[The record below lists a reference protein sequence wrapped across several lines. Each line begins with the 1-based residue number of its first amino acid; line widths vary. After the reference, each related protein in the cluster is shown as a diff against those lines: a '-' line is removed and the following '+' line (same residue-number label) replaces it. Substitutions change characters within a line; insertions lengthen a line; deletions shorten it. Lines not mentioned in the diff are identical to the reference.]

1 MKFISEDAA
10 SDIREAG
17 MPVIKVIGLGGGGG
31 NAVNF
36 MMENTIEGVDFIVAN
51 TDAQALA
58 HSRVENRIQLGEKG
72 LGAGAD
78 PEKGRMATRDSME
91 AIKGE
96 IEGADMLFL
105 AAGMGGGT
113 GTGSAPVVAQL
124 AREMGILV
132 VGVVSKPFS
141 YERRG
146 AAAQAGIDELTQH
159 VDSLIT
165 IPNDKLQEIVGD
177 DFTLSN
183 AFNYANEILLSA
195 VQGITELVT
204 RPGLINVDFE
214 DLRTVMSERGMALMG
229 VGYAT
234 GDDRAI
240 KATKKAIAHPL
251 LDDIEV
257 SGAKGILINVTS
269 GPNLTISEFNA
280 VGDVIDQVAAPDAK
294 VIIGN
299 SLDESMNDE
308 IRVTVVAT
316 GLSRREDTAPQ
327 PQQMRN
333 MGLNSA
339 VNQMQQ
345 SAQHSTQ
352 ATQEQAAPA
361 QPSHQQPNY
370 TMHQS
375 SSEMNYSVQPQQAP
389 QAVQQP
395 VQEAAPVA
403 QPVQMSADSY
413 NTQASTAQPQSGAM
427 TMQDVETQA
436 AAQTTMAS
444 LVNDKYGKRDL
455 LDIPAFLRRQ
465 KD

>member
-1 MKFISEDAA
+1 MKFISEDAPA
-10 SDIREAG
+10 GDIRQAG

-31 NAVNF
+31 NAVNY
-36 MMENTIEGVDFIVAN
+36 MMENTIEGVDFLVAN

-58 HSRVENRIQLGEKG
+58 HSHVQKRIQLGEKG

-78 PEKGRMATRDSME
+78 PEKGRMATKDSLE
-91 AIKGE
+91 ILKKE

-124 AREMGILV
+124 AREMGVLV

-146 AAAQAGIDELTQH
+146 RAAEAGIEELTQH

-177 DFTLSN
+177 DFTLNN

-229 VGYAT
+229 VGHAT
-234 GDDRAI
+234 GEDRAI
-240 KATKKAIAHPL
+240 KATKKAVAHPL

-316 GLSRREDTAPQ
+316 GLTKREEQAIAPQ
-327 PQQMRN
+327 QTARN
-333 MGLNSA
+333 TGLNSA
-339 VNQMQQ
+339 VTQMQQ
-345 SAQHSTQ
+345 SSQTEA
-352 ATQEQAAPA
+352 A
-361 QPSHQQPNY
+361 QPAVHQQPNY
-370 TMHQS
+370 AQHQAVS
-375 SSEMNYSVQPQQAP
+375 TTPNYQVQQPAQPQIVETQQAYAEPQPQAMQQPQYQTHMNTAVQPQ
-389 QAVQQP
+389 VDH
-395 VQEAAPVA
+395 VA
-403 QPVQMSADSY
+403 QQKIDNEAKEQRSAIAEIANGFS
-413 NTQASTAQPQSGAM
+413 SG
-427 TMQDVETQA
+427 
-436 AAQTTMAS
+436 
-444 LVNDKYGKRDL
+444 DL

>member
-1 MKFISEDAA
+1 MKFISEDAPV
-10 SDIREAG
+10 SDIRQAG

-31 NAVNF
+31 NAVNY
-36 MMENTIEGVDFIVAN
+36 MMENTIEGVDFLVAN

-58 HSRVENRIQLGEKG
+58 HSRVQKRIQLGEKG

-78 PEKGRMATRDSME
+78 PEKGRMATRDSLE
-91 AIKGE
+91 LLKRE

-124 AREMGILV
+124 AREMGVLV

-146 AAAQAGIDELTQH
+146 RAAEAGIEELTQH

-165 IPNDKLQEIVGD
+165 IPNDKLQQIVGD
-177 DFTLSN
+177 DFTLNN

-229 VGYAT
+229 VGHAT
-234 GDDRAI
+234 GEDRAI
-240 KATKKAIAHPL
+240 KATKKAVAHPL

-269 GPNLTISEFNA
+269 GPNLTIAEFNA

-316 GLSRREDTAPQ
+316 GLTKREEQVVAPQ
-327 PQQMRN
+327 MAARST
-333 MGLNSA
+333 GLNSA
-339 VNQMQQ
+339 VTQMHQNSQAEAPVHQPPSYHTQ
-345 SAQHSTQ
+345 SGAAVTPNYQTQPVMQHSVEPMQ
-352 ATQEQAAPA
+352 A
-361 QPSHQQPNY
+361 SY
-370 TMHQS
+370 
-375 SSEMNYSVQPQQAP
+375 AP
-389 QAVQQP
+389 QAERVVMQEPVYNVHGNPVMRTEVNTTLQQQRID
-395 VQEAAPVA
+395 QEAREQV
-403 QPVQMSADSY
+403 SAAMVERA
-413 NTQASTAQPQSGAM
+413 NGVPQSA
-427 TMQDVETQA
+427 
-436 AAQTTMAS
+436 
-444 LVNDKYGKRDL
+444 L